1 MIGIIPRALNQLF
14 DELRLMELEYSM
26 RISYLELY
34 NEELCDLL
42 SSTDD
47 FTKIRIFDDASKK
60 GSLIIQGLEEIPVHN
75 INDVYK
81 LLAKGIIIIYIYS
94 R

>member
-1 MIGIIPRALNQLF
+1 M
-14 DELRLMELEYSM
+14 MEVEYTM

-42 SSTDD
+42 STDD
-47 FTKIRIFDDASKK
+47 TTKIRIFDDSTKK
-60 GSLIIQGLEEIPVHN
+60 GSVIIQGLEEIPVHSK
-75 INDVYK
+75 DE
-81 LLAKGIIIIYIYS
+81 L